1 MNRTVLSLVS
11 VLVLGVASFAQAG
24 AAVGE
29 AAPDFTLTDVSGKEH
44 SLSSLKGETVVLEQ
58 QQVTT
63 YEEANSVITLE
74 EGTTV
79 SEVVEALNAL
89 GVSARDMIA
98 IFQAIRSAGA
108 LHAEIV
114 AL

>member
-1 MNRTVLSLVS
+1 
-11 VLVLGVASFAQAG
+11 
-24 AAVGE
+24 
-29 AAPDFTLTDVSGKEH
+29 
-44 SLSSLKGETVVLEQ
+44 
-58 QQVTT
+58 
-63 YEEANSVITLE
+63 VITLE
-74 EGTTV
+74 EGATV

-98 IFQAIRSAGA
+98 IFQAMRAAGA